1 MSLYNIYST
10 GQSVSTLAGG
20 GGIGTSSG
28 STNGI
33 GTYAEFNYPI
43 GISLDSN
50 GNIYVA
56 DYNNNLIRK
65 ISR

>member
-1 MSLYNIYST
+1 M
-10 GQSVSTLAGG
+10 STLAGG
-20 GGIGTSSG
+20 GGIGTSIG

-33 GTYAEFNYPI
+33 GTYAKFNYPN

-56 DYNNNLIRK
+56 DYSNNLIRM